1 MTDFPELSA
10 QEQRQLLQELTQAR
24 QTIAHLAATLE
35 RLTREDEDGAGDGP
49 TSSGYLSQ
57 RG

>member
-35 RLTREDEDGAGDGP
+35 RLTREDEDVGDAP
-49 TSSGYLSQ
+49 ESSGYLSQ

>member
-24 QTIAHLAATLE
+24 QTISHLAATLE
-35 RLTREDEDGAGDGP
+35 RLTREDEDAGDAP
-49 TSSGYLSQ
+49 ESFGYLSQ